1 MPSWTLVLMNSRYD
15 VTKCPEELPRGRDNN
30 TVGEA
35 AWISRVLVG
44 ILERVAG
51 FPQKDTEMNL

>member
-1 MPSWTLVLMNSRYD
+1 MNSRCD

-30 TVGEA
+30 TVGDT
-35 AWISRVLVG
+35 AWISRVVG
-44 ILERVAG
+44 ILERAAG